1 MLKEMLV
8 QESSAQTRSRATRLL
23 LLTLVMFY
31 GAIAG
36 LQTVVDFDLGWQ
48 MADAR
53 NPLASGD
60 VLSYTA
66 SGAPWIYPPLA
77 GIVFRHLFHLGGY
90 AAISWFCAA
99 ALLVTLAIVALRSRT
114 AVLIL
119 LLVAVPAL
127 AEQMIPRSGIF
138 TVVLAAA
145 YTRVLLDHYLKRD
158 SRRLWLLP
166 FLMVFWVN
174 LHTGF
179 ISGLG
184 LLLGYV
190 AAEIVDCAQRA
201 KRDKA
206 LQQLKQAAP
215 WIAASLI
222 CTLLNP
228 WGFRIYAAIAA
239 QEHISALQVS
249 VIRELSPLYREFSWN
264 GLQLLTPLGAIWWL
278 LAASA
283 AALVFL
289 IYKRQIGLAFFL
301 SLALGICLCSSRTQ
315 GVFLPIA
322 CLIAGE
328 VFAEV
333 AGSQRHL
340 QRFARS
346 PGLRWAGMIAVLS
359 FVAWRCHDV
368 ATDRTSLRED
378 RITLFGAGASWWL
391 PQEAAA
397 FIEKNHLPTELF
409 STFNL
414 SSYLTWRLGPHY
426 RDFGD
431 GRYLPFGDR
440 IVSEQLKLTH
450 LPLDSEEWNQAVATY
465 RIRTVILPLSRIW
478 GVEEVPLR
486 EDCSS
491 RRWVPVYF
499 DATAIVFVR
508 DGALP
513 PAELSSLRIDCQR
526 QGLVDEDSLPQ
537 NRRMRM
543 EHYQK
548 LANAAV
554 LYFLLGRNEEAQQAL
569 ESAWRITKDD
579 RSLVLLNGQL
589 QASRGDFG
597 SAEDSFR
604 SSLKRDESD
613 VAWYQLGLLYANQA
627 RYPEAVHAF
636 QRALQLAA
644 QPEFSV
650 ELSLAKAEVL
660 DGQSNRALQT
670 LQDASQVLPES
681 GPAASAAKA
690 NLYDAEAAAY
700 SQLSNWPAA
709 VTAEEKAVQET
720 PTVVGRWKILAAM
733 YAAAGKQDQALR
745 AQEKAESLA
754 NQVAH

>member
-1 MLKEMLV
+1 MSV
-8 QESSAQTRSRATRLL
+8 RDSSAQTRSPSIRLI
-23 LLTLVMFY
+23 LLTLVMLY

-66 SGAPWIYPPLA
+66 PGSTWVYPPLA
-77 GIVFRHLFHLGGY
+77 GIVFRHLFHFGGY
-90 AAISWFCAA
+90 AAISWFCAI
-99 ALLVTLAIVALRSRT
+99 ALLATLAIVALRSKT
-114 AVLIL
+114 SVLIL
-119 LLVAVPAL
+119 LLIAVPAL
-127 AEQMIPRSGIF
+127 AGQMIPRSGIF
-138 TVVLAAA
+138 TVVIAAA
-145 YTRVLLDHYLKRD
+145 YTRVLLDHYLGRD

-166 FLMVFWVN
+166 LLMAFWVN

-184 LLLGYV
+184 LMLGYI
-190 AAEIVDCAQRA
+190 AAEVADCVQQA

-206 LQQLKQAAP
+206 LRQLKLAAP
-215 WIAASLI
+215 WIAASFV

-239 QEHISALQVS
+239 QEHISALQS
-249 VIRELSPLYREFSWN
+249 NVIRELTPLYREFSWN
-264 GLQLLTPLGAIWWL
+264 GLQLLSPLSAIWWM

-283 AALVFL
+283 IALVFL
-289 IYKRQIGLAFFL
+289 LYKRQFGLALFL
-301 SLALGICLCSSRTQ
+301 SLAFATCLLSSRTQ
-315 GVFLPIA
+315 GVFLPVA

-328 VFAEV
+328 VFAEN
-333 AGSQRHL
+333 ARSQPHL
-340 QRFARS
+340 QRFAGW

-359 FVAWRCHDV
+359 LVVWRCYGLV
-368 ATDRTSLRED
+368 TDRTSLRED

-391 PQEAAA
+391 PQDAAA
-397 FIEKNHLPTELF
+397 FIEKNHLPPELF

-426 RDFGD
+426 RDFAD

-465 RIRTVILPLSRIW
+465 HIKTVILPLSRFW
-478 GVEEVPLR
+478 GIEEVPLR
-486 EDCSS
+486 EDCNSQN
-491 RRWVPVYF
+491 WVPVYF
-499 DATAIVFVR
+499 DTTAIVFVH
-508 DGALP
+508 DDALP
-513 PAELSSLRIDCQR
+513 QTELSALRVDCQR
-526 QGLVDEDSLPQ
+526 QQLVDNESSSPNKHLH
-537 NRRMRM
+537 M

-554 LYFLLGRNEEAQQAL
+554 LYFLLGRNEESQQAL
-569 ESAWRITKDD
+569 ESASQIATDD

-589 QASRGDFG
+589 QASRGEFEA
-597 SAEDSFR
+597 AEESFH
-604 SSLKRDESD
+604 SSLKMSESD
-613 VAWYQLGLLYANQA
+613 AAWYQLGLLYANQR
-627 RYPEAVHAF
+627 RYPEAIHAF
-636 QRALQLAA
+636 QSALRLAA

-650 ELSLAKAEVL
+650 ELSMAKAEVL
-660 DGQSNRALQT
+660 DGQANTALQT
-670 LQDASQVLPES
+670 LQKVSQVLPDS
-681 GPAASAAKA
+681 GPAKA
-690 NLYDAEAAAY
+690 DLYDAEAATY

-709 VTAEEKAVQET
+709 VRAEEKAVQET
-720 PTVVGRWKILAAM
+720 PAVAGRWKILAAM
-733 YAAAGKQDQALR
+733 YTATGRQDQALQ

-754 NQVAH
+754 SQSSR